1 MASTTKQ
8 KYFWLVSIVIAAILS
23 FSLKTKSLDEQ
34 LINVAVEQ
42 NLSFVA
48 ELIAQD
54 SLETKAIL
62 LDYAD
67 KPELVIKSW
76 LALRKYPN
84 TAPQLFLLYGNDED
98 FQKAILRF
106 DADVIPVVDYFFQHP
121 ISTLTVQATL
131 GDVKNKVM
139 QLVDHLSL
147 VNLPNLIPSITQAFT
162 ASESFTIPELTPTQ
176 RGAYAIEYLN
186 QEGHNFLGQ
195 FAVDKDGNAQWIQTD
210 RVTKTLASLLLGGVR
225 GLEEK
230 YKTKQEI
237 GAEDMLWAGMDAL
250 VLAGSVKLLKA
261 SRAVATSKELSAVQ
275 KSRSVIKK
283 TQFFS
288 TKLIKSDTA
297 RQLLKYSAVGTAIY
311 IAAVH
316 PSIINSVLDEVAGFF
331 GIPPELLKML
341 VWTVLVFLVLNP
353 LYWCYC
359 GTVKPLLWVI
369 RKTVRSEPV
378 KM

>member
-42 NLSFVA
+42 NLSFAA

-139 QLVDHLSL
+139 QLVEQLSFT
-147 VNLPNLIPSITQAFT
+147 NLPNLIPSITQAFT
-162 ASESFTIPELTPTQ
+162 ASESFTIPELTPAQ
-176 RGAYAIEYLN
+176 RGRYAIEYLN
-186 QEGHNFLGQ
+186 QDGHNFLGQ

-261 SRAVATSKELSAVQ
+261 SRAVATSKELSAMQ
-275 KSRSVIKK
+275 KSRGVIKK

-297 RQLLKYSAVGTAIY
+297 RQLLKYSAVGTAMY
-311 IAAVH
+311 IAIVH

-341 VWTVLVFLVLNP
+341 VWTVLIFLVLQP

-359 GTVKPLLWVI
+359 GTIKPLLWVI
-369 RKTVRSEPV
+369 RKTVRAKTV